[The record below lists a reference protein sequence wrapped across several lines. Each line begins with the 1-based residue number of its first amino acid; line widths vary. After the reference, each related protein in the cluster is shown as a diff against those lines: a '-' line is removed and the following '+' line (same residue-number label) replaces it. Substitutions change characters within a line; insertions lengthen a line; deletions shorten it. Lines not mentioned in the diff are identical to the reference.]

1 MDAISRMDQFRSHA
15 TINETHTHIL
25 YRGLVKD
32 HFVFQLSCH
41 CLNSTT
47 TMLLSN
53 SFCCMHSVIENWV
66 AVACELCISTNLPVC
81 VCMPRRQTVG
91 VHRTNK
97 TSSKQ
102 WMAAA
107 AAAETEKNWNDPLEF
122 YMLIKALLE
131 LEVHF
136 GVAWDKR
143 AKPVREKRMQYAN
156 THSPVD
162 CDDCDYSAW
171 KSHLQPN
178 QAIDQPHQ

>member
-1 MDAISRMDQFRSHA
+1 MSLKERLLMDAISRMDQFRSHA

-107 AAAETEKNWNDPLEF
+107 AAETEKKLERSSWI
-122 YMLIKALLE
+122 LHVDKSIVGIRSALWRGL
-131 LEVHF
+131 
-136 GVAWDKR
+136 G
-143 AKPVREKRMQYAN
+143 
-156 THSPVD
+156 
-162 CDDCDYSAW
+162 
-171 KSHLQPN
+171 
-178 QAIDQPHQ
+178 